1 MEPFDASVQ
10 RWLFAMT
17 HPDDEISIAAWIAE
31 LAKQSREVWMSWTHH
46 TPVREAEARGVAAR
60 LGVADDRLFFHGA
73 TDGNLCGELKMLRPK
88 FEAMMAQVKPDRV
101 VAGAF
106 EQGHLDHDSTNWL
119 VHQTFDGPIFE
130 IPFYHSYL
138 TRAPRINRFA
148 DPRGEAIRFLD
159 TQEKAL
165 KIAIAKSYPSQNI
178 WRNLFLAEI
187 RARLTG
193 DGSLLA
199 AERMRQQPPTDF
211 SQVALPEPMASR
223 VRARAQWQRWL
234 AAIQAA

>member
-31 LAKQSREVWMSWTHH
+31 LAKQGREVWMSWTHH

-60 LGVADDRLFFHGA
+60 LGVPDDQLFFHGA
-73 TDGNLCGELKMLRPK
+73 TDANVCGELKLLRPK
-88 FEAMMAQVKPDRV
+88 FEAMVAHIKPDRV

-106 EQGHLDHDSTNWL
+106 EQGHLDHDATNWL
-119 VHQTFDGPIFE
+119 VNVSFNGPIFE
-130 IPFYHSYL
+130 VPFYHPYL
-138 TRAPRINRFA
+138 TRMPRMNRFA
-148 DPRGEAIRFLD
+148 DPRGESIRLLQE
-159 TQEKAL
+159 QEKAL
-165 KIAIAKSYPSQNI
+165 KIAIAKSYPSQSI
-178 WRNLFLAEI
+178 WRNLVLAEI

-193 DGSLLA
+193 EGSLLA
-199 AERMRQQPPTDF
+199 AERMRLQQATDF
-211 SQVALPEPMASR
+211 TKVALPEPMASR
-223 VRARAQWQRWL
+223 VRASAQWQRWL